1 MNYQADKDNKEGAP
15 LLFGDEIK
23 SVKAGQP
30 TVFEYKDVAGAANTE
45 NLTFVIDF
53 GGAPADVDIYVKD
66 IILEKV
72 GGTPASANV
81 VKVTPDLLPT
91 AYVKDDGGSY
101 IESRIASGDVQF
113 NIFTVA
119 NYGSGIQ
126 IRKEGGYVS
135 NHTSFGKIEQIK
147 VTVFEGKSWYPTN
160 LVLYAGTEEN
170 PSATVIEAKSDDAS
184 STFDLSAGA
193 YTHFTLMNTSTY
205 AVYLD
210 NIEVSYTGDAVT
222 PSDPA
227 PAANIKLDG
236 DLSDWDAVEGVEAG
250 SFKEFKFASDAD
262 NIYMYF
268 KIKREKIIA
277 AKTEPFVFN
286 WRRYIAFGIDAD
298 NNAETGTAVTFA
310 GMSIPGCEIGG
321 NFYPFRGTAS
331 AASGTDG
338 VEIVNGVEEQGGVTT
353 EIGSN
358 VPDGADKKV
367 SAFGK
372 VDDEFVYVE
381 AGFARADVGSPAA
394 GTIKIQ
400 LSLAW
405 DLTDILEYSLK

>member
-1 MNYQADKDNKEGAP
+1 M
-15 LLFGDEIK
+15 F
-23 SVKAGQP
+23 
-30 TVFEYKDVAGAANTE
+30 
-45 NLTFVIDF
+45 
-53 GGAPADVDIYVKD
+53 
-66 IILEKV
+66 
-72 GGTPASANV
+72 
-81 VKVTPDLLPT
+81 
-91 AYVKDDGGSY
+91 
-101 IESRIASGDVQF
+101 
-113 NIFTVA
+113 
-119 NYGSGIQ
+119 
-126 IRKEGGYVS
+126 
-135 NHTSFGKIEQIK
+135 
-147 VTVFEGKSWYPTN
+147 
-160 LVLYAGTEEN
+160 
-170 PSATVIEAKSDDAS
+170 
-184 STFDLSAGA
+184 
-193 YTHFTLMNTSTY
+193 
-205 AVYLD
+205 
-210 NIEVSYTGDAVT
+210 
-222 PSDPA
+222 
-227 PAANIKLDG
+227 
-236 DLSDWDAVEGVEAG
+236 
-250 SFKEFKFASDAD
+250 
-262 NIYMYF
+262 F
-268 KIKREKIIA
+268 KIKRSKIIA